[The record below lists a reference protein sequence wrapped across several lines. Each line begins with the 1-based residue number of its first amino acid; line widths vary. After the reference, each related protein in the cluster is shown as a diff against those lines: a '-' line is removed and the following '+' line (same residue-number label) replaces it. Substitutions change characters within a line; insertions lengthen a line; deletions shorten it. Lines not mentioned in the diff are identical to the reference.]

1 VRPDEWKPALAGL
14 GVVAVLAAL
23 LEAAIAADLI
33 SGFVVAPPTDIAVA
47 LWALVQEESLVT
59 AFLLTFGATFA
70 ASAMAAV
77 VGVPVGYFLYRHAL
91 FGRAYE
97 NWIGALFAAP
107 MVLLYPMFLVVFGR
121 TMWVSITMGFIVG
134 VIPIVLKTR
143 EGLVAVRPVLVS
155 VARSFGADEGEILRK
170 VLLPSARPAIFTG
183 LRLCLIYAMT
193 NIVGIEFLANLGGLG
208 FLVGDMYDRYDIPAM
223 YAAIV
228 CLILT
233 SFLFYGMTGRAER
246 WLSGR

>member
-1 VRPDEWKPALAGL
+1 
-14 GVVAVLAAL
+14 
-23 LEAAIAADLI
+23 
-33 SGFVVAPPTDIAVA
+33 
-47 LWALVQEESLVT
+47 
-59 AFLLTFGATFA
+59 
-70 ASAMAAV
+70 M
-77 VGVPVGYFLYRHAL
+77 
-91 FGRAYE
+91 
-97 NWIGALFAAP
+97 
-107 MVLLYPMFLVVFGR
+107 
-121 TMWVSITMGFIVG
+121 VSIAMGFIVG
-134 VIPIVLKTR
+134 VIPIILKTR
-143 EGLVAVRPVLVS
+143 EGLLAVRPVLIN

-228 CLILT
+228 CLVLT

-246 WLSGR
+246 WLGGR